1 MMDKKN
7 CCGCTACMHICPVKC
22 IEMKEDAEGFLY
34 PVIDKKKCVN
44 CHKCEN
50 VCPIK
55 NTENY
60 NAETK
65 TFVGYNKDE
74 SVRNQSSSGGI
85 FSLAADWILSQNG
98 VVFGAAFDENFEVC
112 HIAAQTQEELSKLRT
127 SKYVQSRLGDAY
139 PLVKQYLEN
148 NRKVLFTGTACQI
161 AGLKNYLQNDYEN
174 LYTVDVLCH
183 GVPSPKI
190 WKMYIEH
197 KKKQFNAPIEKIE
210 FRSKESGWKSYSF
223 NMEFSD
229 NRRYCVK
236 FHEDKYMQMFLGN
249 IDLRPSCYACRFKG
263 FPRISDMTIGDSWGI
278 ESYMPDMDDDMG
290 TSVILVHSQKGVKL
304 LDAVR
309 QSLNLRDASLDKA
322 LPITAES
329 RKSVEMHPN
338 RKKFFKGLS
347 NGESFEELCAYVPK
361 SFVQRLASFIRY
373 MFMRVRVNVK
383 H

>member
-1 MMDKKN
+1 
-7 CCGCTACMHICPVKC
+7 
-22 IEMKEDAEGFLY
+22 
-34 PVIDKKKCVN
+34 
-44 CHKCEN
+44 
-50 VCPIK
+50 
-55 NTENY
+55 
-60 NAETK
+60 
-65 TFVGYNKDE
+65 
-74 SVRNQSSSGGI
+74 
-85 FSLAADWILSQNG
+85 
-98 VVFGAAFDENFEVC
+98 
-112 HIAAQTQEELSKLRT
+112 
-127 SKYVQSRLGDAY
+127 
-139 PLVKQYLEN
+139 
-148 NRKVLFTGTACQI
+148 
-161 AGLKNYLQNDYEN
+161 
-174 LYTVDVLCH
+174 
-183 GVPSPKI
+183 
-190 WKMYIEH
+190 
-197 KKKQFNAPIEKIE
+197 
-210 FRSKESGWKSYSF
+210 
-223 NMEFSD
+223 MEFSD

-309 QSLNLRDASLDKA
+309 QSLNLREASLGKA

-347 NGESFEELCAYVPK
+347 NGESFEELCAYIPK